1 MNIETNATDR
11 RALAQRISQLLDAP
25 VTYAG
30 APSFAYRVGGA
41 AIDRNGNL
49 DVPDDALETLRPFL
63 LEQGWLKPEPISE
76 PDARPEGVAVDEMTI
91 SIPAPGITVTA
102 LKNLTFML
110 YSRQELI
117 NRMTGEKRLRM
128 ADLLVKRLREY
139 TPETTE
145 AFTELLD
152 DCRAMGELEGFD
164 FRAGIITI
172 SFPFDETHPEKW
184 TAYAGMTYRM
194 LHAAQEAKRVTPRRI
209 ETDNEKYSVRS
220 WLLRL
225 GYGGPD
231 LKAER
236 RILMAGLSG
245 CAAFKTKD
253 GMMRHQEKYAA
264 LRRMQREQQ
273 ETLQAHSE
281 EVYGDD
287 TK

>member
-1 MNIETNATDR
+1 M
-11 RALAQRISQLLDAP
+11 
-25 VTYAG
+25 
-30 APSFAYRVGGA
+30 
-41 AIDRNGNL
+41 
-49 DVPDDALETLRPFL
+49 PDEALETLRPFL

-76 PDARPEGVAVDEMTI
+76 PDARPEGTAVDEMAI

-128 ADLLVKRLREY
+128 TDLLVKRLQEY

-172 SFPFDETHPEKW
+172 SFPFDENHPEKW
-184 TAYAGMTYRM
+184 TAYAGLTYRM
-194 LHAAQEAKRVTPRRI
+194 IRAAQGATRVVIRHI
-209 ETDNEKYSVRS
+209 QTDNEKYAVRS
-220 WLLRL
+220 WLQRL

-236 RILMAGLSG
+236 RTLMANLSG

-253 GMMRHQEKYAA
+253 GMARHQEKYAA

-273 ETLQAHSE
+273 EARQAHSE
-281 EVYGDD
+281 EAYSNG